1 MADEAWLLVAAL
13 VRSRRED
20 ARLSQQALATAAGT
34 TDRLVRSI
42 EHAERTTY
50 LPRTLRAISKAL
62 GWSAD
67 SIHRILDGKEP
78 IDLGVP
84 LEEVPA
90 DLRVEVARLRAEV
103 DALREELREAL
114 CARQRI

>member
-1 MADEAWLLVAAL
+1 MSGMADEAWLRVAAL

-50 LPRTLRAISKAL
+50 QRRTLRAMSKAL
-62 GWSAD
+62 GGSAD
-67 SIHRILDGKEP
+67 SIHRILDGKQP
-78 IDLGVP
+78 LDPGAP
-84 LEEVPA
+84 LEQAPA
-90 DLRVEVARLRAEV
+90 DVRAEVARRRGEV
-103 DALREELREAL
+103 NAVREERR
-114 CARQRI
+114 ARHRV